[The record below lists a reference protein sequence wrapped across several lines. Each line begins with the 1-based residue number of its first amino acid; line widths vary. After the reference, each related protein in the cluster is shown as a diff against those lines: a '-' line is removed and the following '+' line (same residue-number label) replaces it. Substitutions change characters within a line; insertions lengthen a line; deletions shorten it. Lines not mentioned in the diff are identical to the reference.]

1 MTADSVDLAMQL
13 LDITRQAL
21 LVGFLVFLR
30 VGAAMALLPVF
41 GEQSVPVRV
50 RLALALAFTLIV
62 SPALSGRL
70 APLADQAAITGMALA
85 TETLAGLA
93 IGMVVRLFILALQM
107 AGTIAAQSTSLSQ
120 FFGGAGVE
128 PQPAISQL
136 LVVTGLALA
145 AMAGLHVKL
154 AELMLLSYDILPA
167 GQFPGAAAISA
178 WGLAEIAQAVA
189 LAFSL
194 AAPFVIASLI
204 YNLALGVIN
213 RAMPHLMVSFVGAPA
228 LALGGLVLLLLGL
241 PLMMAL
247 WVRAF
252 DQFLASPFT
261 VLP

>member
-1 MTADSVDLAMQL
+1 MNGQTADLAMQL
-13 LDITRQAL
+13 LNLSQQAL
-21 LVGFLVFLR
+21 LTGFLVFLR
-30 VGAAMALLPVF
+30 IGAAMALLPVF

-50 RLALALAFTLIV
+50 KLGLAIAFTLV
-62 SPALSGRL
+62 VMPGVADRV
-70 APLADQAAITGMALA
+70 APLATADALTGIPLV

-93 IGMVVRLFILALQM
+93 IGIVVRLFILALQM
-107 AGTIAAQSTSLSQ
+107 AGTIAAQSTSLAQ

-154 AELMLLSYDILPA
+154 AELMLLSYDLMPA
-167 GQFPGAAAISA
+167 GQFPGAGDLSA
-178 WGLAEIAQAVA
+178 WGLGMIARVVA

-204 YNLALGVIN
+204 YNVALGVIN

-241 PLMMAL
+241 PLAMGL
-247 WVRAF
+247 WVQAF
-252 DQFLASPFT
+252 DAFLADPFT
-261 VLP
+261 VTP